1 MVFWLAIVI
10 GTLFLGT
17 VLFGAPFVPT
27 KPSHVK
33 QAIELLDLK
42 SGQTLIELGA
52 GDGRLLKAAA
62 QRGWHAIGYEINP
75 LLWIIAKIR
84 TWPERHL
91 VSVRFGNYKLLK
103 WPADVDGIYLFG
115 SHREAK
121 FIARRLDGIKRPVAV
136 VSYGFALPDSFMG
149 QNEGPFYVYRLS

>member
-1 MVFWLAIVI
+1 MVIWLAIVI
-10 GTLFLGT
+10 STLFLGT

-27 KPSHVK
+27 KAGQVQ
-33 QAIELLDLK
+33 QAIDLLDLE
-42 SGQTLIELGA
+42 SGQTLLELGA

-62 QRGWHAIGYEINP
+62 HRGWRAIGYEINP
-75 LLWIIAKIR
+75 LLWMLAKIR

-103 WPADVDGIYLFG
+103 WPADVHGIYLFG

-121 FIARRLDGIKRPVAV
+121 FMARRLADIKRPVTV
-136 VSYGFALPDSFMG
+136 ISYGFALPDSYAG
-149 QNEGPFYVYRLS
+149 QSEGAFYVYRLS